1 MRISTNYMYENSRR
15 TMQMSV
21 SNLLK
26 TQEVMASQQRINH
39 LSDDPVDAG
48 RLLNTQGLIQNQ
60 EQFLGNLETGTTFS
74 NLYDGAFDDMI
85 SVLKRTKSLLV
96 GAANSATSTAETRE
110 ASRVEIVSLASQL
123 TVIGNLQYSD
133 RFLFAGYADDTA
145 PFVDIQVNAAAG
157 AGNTGTGA
165 VTSQAVSDTAL
176 VTGNAYRITF
186 TGANTYDVVN
196 TTTGIP
202 VSSNNAYT
210 PGGNIVFDGLM
221 LQISNAP
228 AAGDTFDISTVPAG
242 TYVGDSGVVQLEMER
257 DIFQQVNY
265 TGDRAFLGTGV
276 PNGVNLFEIFE
287 QANVALRNN
296 DQATIQTLLTSFD
309 QAIEQTSG
317 MQAEVGARANKFDK
331 ATDRLEDIKVEL
343 DTILTKVRDVDV
355 TEAVTNLN
363 KQENAY
369 QAVLAATAKVIQPSL
384 LDFLS

>member
-1 MRISTNYMYENSRR
+1 MRISTNYLFENSRR
-15 TMQMSV
+15 TMQTSV

-26 TQEVMASQQRINH
+26 TQEIMASQQRINH

-48 RLLNTQGLIQNQ
+48 RLLNTQGLIQSQ
-60 EQFLGNLETGTTFS
+60 EQFLGNLDTGTTFS
-74 NLYDGAFDDMI
+74 NLYDGAFDDTI
-85 SVLKRTKSLLV
+85 AVLKRAKSLLV
-96 GAANSATSTAETRE
+96 GAANSATSTTQTRE
-110 ASRVEIVSLASQL
+110 ASRIEIVSLASQL

-145 PFVDIQVNAAAG
+145 PFVDIQVAATAG

-165 VTSQAVSDTAL
+165 VTSRAVSDTAL
-176 VTGNAYRITF
+176 VTGDAYRITF
-186 TGANTYDVVN
+186 TGANTFDVLN

-202 VSSNNAYT
+202 VSANNTYT
-210 PGGNIVFDGLM
+210 PGANIVFDGMM
-221 LQISNAP
+221 LQVSNAP

-242 TYVGDSGVVQLEMER
+242 VYVGDSGVVQLEMER
-257 DIFQQVNY
+257 DTFQQVNY
-265 TGDRAFLGTGV
+265 TGDRAFQGV
-276 PNGVNLFEIFE
+276 GIPNGVNLFDIFE

-296 DQATIQTLLTSFD
+296 DQAALQTLLTSFD
-309 QAIEQTSG
+309 KAVEQTAG
-317 MQAEVGARANKFDK
+317 MQSEVGARANKFEK
-331 ATDRLEDIKVEL
+331 ATDRLEDIKLEL
-343 DTILTKVRDVDV
+343 STLLTKVRDVDV